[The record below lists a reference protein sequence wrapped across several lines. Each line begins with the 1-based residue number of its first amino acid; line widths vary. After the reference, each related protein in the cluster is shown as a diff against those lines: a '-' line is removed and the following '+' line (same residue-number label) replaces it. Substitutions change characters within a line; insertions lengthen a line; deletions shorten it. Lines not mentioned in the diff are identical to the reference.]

1 MQPRSNIFASGMSRR
16 YYSSRIVKRK
26 VHTRH
31 KHETKEKVQATE
43 GREEGDSMMKEGKGR
58 SDVDSEHTGH
68 NESKLGDDDYSKT
81 VRRMLASD
89 DLSPILRKTLE
100 KELQQIESESASL
113 KGGSRK
119 RFGSFKRNSMD
130 NTDVSSNHSHKVDS
144 VKTES
149 QELDQVD
156 KVDKALEELMKD
168 YGTPRFLLPI
178 VRNIL
183 QKSKWSQKSG
193 PESVSS
199 KAKISESTSSK
210 AESTSSKAE
219 STSSKAESTS
229 SKAESSSKSTATEAE
244 STSNQTA
251 SAKESQN
258 TFESSTTGDSNEAD
272 SSESNRFSNIFV
284 YIAYSFHS

>member
-119 RFGSFKRNSMD
+119 GFGSFKRNSMD
-130 NTDVSSNHSHKVDS
+130 STDVSSNHSHKVDS

-168 YGTPRFLLPI
+168 YGTPRFLRPI

>member
-1 MQPRSNIFASGMSRR
+1 MQPRSNIFTRGMSRR
-16 YYSSRIVKRK
+16 NYSSRIVKRN
-26 VHTRH
+26 VQTRH

-119 RFGSFKRNSMD
+119 GFGSFKRNSMD

-168 YGTPRFLLPI
+168 YGTPRFLRPI

-199 KAKISESTSSK
+199 KAKIS
-210 AESTSSKAE
+210 E

>member
-119 RFGSFKRNSMD
+119 GFGSFKRNSMD

-168 YGTPRFLLPI
+168 YGTPRFLRPI

-199 KAKISESTSSK
+199 KAKISES
-210 AESTSSKAE
+210 ASSKAE

>member
-119 RFGSFKRNSMD
+119 GFGSFKRNSMD

-168 YGTPRFLLPI
+168 YGTPRFLRPI

-219 STSSKAESTS
+219 SSSK
-229 SKAESSSKSTATEAE
+229 
-244 STSNQTA
+244 
-251 SAKESQN
+251 
-258 TFESSTTGDSNEAD
+258 
-272 SSESNRFSNIFV
+272 
-284 YIAYSFHS
+284 